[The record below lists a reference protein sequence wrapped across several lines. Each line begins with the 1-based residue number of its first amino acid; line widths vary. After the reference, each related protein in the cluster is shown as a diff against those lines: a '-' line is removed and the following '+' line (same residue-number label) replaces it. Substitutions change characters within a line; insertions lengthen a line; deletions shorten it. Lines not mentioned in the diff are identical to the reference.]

1 MATPVSEQI
10 VLKIK
15 QRLQLIDEDSGYE
28 TTVAGTVV
36 RPPRIWSGNPEDYQ
50 VVVTQ
55 GAMQI
60 NDELSHPGNPPA
72 TAWNMPIVIFGELRP
87 SEDNTTAIDTLI
99 NEFASDAV
107 KAICTPASSWYNWD
121 SLAINTIIDNVEP
134 IVGEEACGFKL
145 EMTVIYRV
153 TENDP
158 YQVRG

>member
-1 MATPVSEQI
+1 MATPVNEQI

-36 RPPRIWSGNPEDYQ
+36 RPPRIWTGNLEDYQ
-50 VVVTQ
+50 VIVTQ
-55 GAMQI
+55 GTLAI

-72 TAWNMPIVIFGELRP
+72 TAWNLPIVIFGELRP

-99 NEFASDAV
+99 NEFAADAV
-107 KAICTPASSWYNWD
+107 KAICTPASSWHNWD
-121 SLAINTIIDNVEP
+121 SLAIDTRIDNVEP
-134 IVGEEACGFKL
+134 IVAEDACGFKMEL
-145 EMTVIYRV
+145 TVIYRV

-158 YQVRG
+158 YTVRG